1 MASYHGLKGHLKLHE
16 EREVEAG
23 LDADSVEEAD
33 GEGDEGETRPRKQR
47 RGGEMG
53 RDWKCEIEGF
63 GKDFKLIRHS
73 RYLFLFVTIY
83 SILFVGAEKSD
94 DDPL

>member
-1 MASYHGLKGHLKLHE
+1 MKLHE

-23 LDADSVEEAD
+23 LNADSVEEAD
-33 GEGDEGETRPRKQR
+33 GEGGEGETRPKKRR

-63 GKDFKLIRHS
+63 GKDFKSIRHS
-73 RYLFLFVTIY
+73 RYLFLFVTDI
-83 SILFVGAEKSD
+83 FNPFCGCRKKR
-94 DDPL
+94 